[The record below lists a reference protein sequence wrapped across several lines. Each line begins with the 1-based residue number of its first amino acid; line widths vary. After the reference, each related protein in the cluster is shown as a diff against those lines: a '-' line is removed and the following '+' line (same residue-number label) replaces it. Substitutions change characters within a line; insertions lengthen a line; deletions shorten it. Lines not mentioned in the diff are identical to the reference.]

1 MLTPL
6 RKSAMMP
13 LRKKTD
19 HIALNL
25 EKTMLKRTAQFI
37 LAIMIALFVVALLPR
52 FITMVAP
59 LLTGCLSIALYRF
72 GWFRLAR
79 T

>member
-1 MLTPL
+1 
-6 RKSAMMP
+6 
-13 LRKKTD
+13 
-19 HIALNL
+19 
-25 EKTMLKRTAQFI
+25 MLKRTAQFI
-37 LAIMIALFVVALLPR
+37 LAIVIALFVVTLLPR

-79 T
+79 S